1 MPCPSPSLAVGKQ
14 AGEVGGSLR
23 VHRGSPWCSQNHSPG
38 LCSFPERG
46 ARAEGKGHGESAV
59 AANSHRGPPLP
70 PTSSFIVVIVIR
82 QQQQTQQA
90 VGENSPVSGAALHPF
105 HCSFNPHYDTTR
117 LYFPLS
123 EMGRV
128 RLRKAQKSGP
138 SHTASKPGQ
147 SGRTFNYSI
156 MLPAALMGF
165 GEGGRGVVLPPTYC
179 VTLGKSFYLSK
190 PQSPHL

>member
-1 MPCPSPSLAVGKQ
+1 MDLFRFTE
-14 AGEVGGSLR
+14 EVHGAARTTVR
-23 VHRGSPWCSQNHSPG
+23 VCVHFLSG
-38 LCSFPERG
+38 ERG
-46 ARAEGKGHGESAV
+46 LRAKATGSQLWRQTAIAV
-59 AANSHRGPPLP
+59 LLSHPRPPLSLSL
-70 PTSSFIVVIVIR
+70 SSGSSSR
-82 QQQQTQQA
+82 PSRPSGRTHR
-90 VGENSPVSGAALHPF
+90 VSGAALHPF